1 MRKNTID
8 SKFKKSDNMGMLNNI
23 ETEKWPRNRDNE
35 TVRREAPSEAR
46 EAFLD
51 KCAASQYNNR
61 NTEVRLWT
69 TRLNLSVY
77 QAEMQRST
85 QRIFPLETEAV
96 GVNRLQ

>member
-1 MRKNTID
+1 MRNNSID
-8 SKFKKSDNMGMLNNI
+8 STFKKSDKMGMLNNI
-23 ETEKWPRNRDNE
+23 KTEKWPRKRDND
-35 TVRREAPSEAR
+35 TVRREVPSEAR
-46 EAFLD
+46 RAFLD

-85 QRIFPLETEAV
+85 QRIFPLETETV